1 MTVSPAIG
9 RNGEDGA
16 LARPRLV
23 FFFAKASGKSRRVEG
38 YLSQVLQ
45 RRRNHESFVLLNV
58 DVGEQAELAER
69 FNISEVPTIVV
80 VEGKRVHG
88 RLESPRGCCDIEQLL
103 APWLR

>member
-1 MTVSPAIG
+1 MTVSPAIR

-45 RRRNHESFVLLNV
+45 RRRNHESFELLNV
-58 DVGEQAELAER
+58 DVDANTQLAEH
-69 FNISEVPTIVV
+69 FKIDEVPTIVV
-80 VEGKRVHG
+80 VEDKRVQG
-88 RLESPRGCCDIEQLL
+88 RLASPRGCRDIEQLL
-103 APWLR
+103 APWLK